1 MNKIRFVLPMLIVLL
16 FSFASLASAAPL
28 RLAQAP
34 VILHAYCP
42 PDVEDALNAQV
53 SRATHVPLN
62 DFLQAV
68 EYLPS
73 QEIMTALGDLRQTGR
88 KAKYKEIVKPLA
100 EELKADMVVLPVLT
114 GYQHW
119 QRLSWRLGLIEHC
132 YASVELYVYDARTD
146 ELVRK
151 SASRFYDDESSAR
164 ASAAHLAKE
173 AMDQVLRTSRLHE
186 RIYPA
191 QKAFPSGEGG
201 SPQG

>member
-1 MNKIRFVLPMLIVLL
+1 MRKPSFMLLL
-16 FSFASLASAAPL
+16 TLAVFFTLSSLASAAPL

-88 KAKYKEIVKPLA
+88 KVKYKEMVKPLA

-132 YASVELYVYDARTD
+132 YASVELYVDDARTD

-151 SASRFYDDESSAR
+151 NASRFYDDESSAR
-164 ASAAHLAKE
+164 GSAANLAQE
-173 AMDQVLRTSRLHE
+173 AMTQVLHTSRLHE
-186 RIYPA
+186 RVYPSQ
-191 QKAFPSGEGG
+191 QKEAPA
-201 SPQG
+201 PAN